1 MVGRNFEEVEMMTQK
16 MITIYNVGGDSTEIV
31 QPEAVEHLIGIFS
44 KPIDEANF
52 IHVPLE
58 HGRTLLLNPN
68 LITSISIQEIENR
81 QN

>member
-1 MVGRNFEEVEMMTQK
+1 MMTQK

-31 QPEAVEHLIGIFS
+31 HPKAVEHLIGIFS

-52 IHVPLE
+52 IQ

-81 QN
+81 